1 MNRSILAIYYVLICN
16 IILVAAEGEYH
27 LFLVFNFLKIGLV

>member
-1 MNRSILAIYYVLICN
+1 MNIIILAIYYVLICN

-27 LFLVFNFLKIGLV
+27 LLLKCLIF

>member
-16 IILVAAEGEYH
+16 RILVAAEGEYH
-27 LFLVFNFLKIGLV
+27 LFVKCSVF